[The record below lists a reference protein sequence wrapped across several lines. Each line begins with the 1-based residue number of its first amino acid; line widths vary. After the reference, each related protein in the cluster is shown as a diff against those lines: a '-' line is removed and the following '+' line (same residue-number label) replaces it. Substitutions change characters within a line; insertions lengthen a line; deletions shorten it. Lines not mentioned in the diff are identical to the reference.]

1 MNDVKI
7 GTVNAIKSASSYHHG
22 DLRNALVDAAATL
35 AREGGPDAVVLREA
49 ARRVGVTP
57 AAAYHHFANHEQL
70 VQAVKQQAL
79 ALLTNEM
86 ESAFAHE
93 QTPPGEIPQPES
105 PADVARRRL
114 RALGTAYLRFAFD
127 EPGLFRLAF
136 GPRGSWPTNEP
147 ARAQDHT
154 AGPLVLLCRV
164 LDELAAA
171 GAIPAERQ
179 PGLEYVAWAEVHG
192 IASFCLDGPL
202 ARVDPGTREQ
212 IIGQAL
218 DSIVRGLATVLAT
231 SGARRRIGGTLAR
244 QQQAVMYP
252 ACAPVHRGR
261 TRRSRWRSRPA
272 ARAL

>member
-1 MNDVKI
+1 MTAVCKQCQDWCVS
-7 GTVNAIKSASSYHHG
+7 TSKSASSYHHG
-22 DLRNALVDAAATL
+22 DLRNALVDAATAL

-57 AAAYHHFANHEQL
+57 AAAYHHFASHEQL

-79 ALLTNEM
+79 ALLTSEM
-86 ESAFAHE
+86 ESAFAGD
-93 QTPPGEIPQPES
+93 QASQAAAGAR
-105 PADVARRRL
+105 PAQRAADAARRRL
-114 RALGTAYLRFAFD
+114 RALGTAYLRFALD

-136 GPRGSWPTNEP
+136 GPRGVWPTDES

-202 ARVDPGTREQ
+202 ARIPPGRREQ
-212 IIGQAL
+212 IIARAL
-218 DSIVRGLATVLAT
+218 DSIVRGIST
-231 SGARRRIGGTLAR
+231 
-244 QQQAVMYP
+244 
-252 ACAPVHRGR
+252 
-261 TRRSRWRSRPA
+261 
-272 ARAL
+272 